1 MKIVLISTYELGR
14 QPFGLAS
21 PAAWLRSRGH
31 EVACLDLS
39 REALDEAA
47 IRAAS
52 LIAFYVPMHTATR
65 LAVGLIAPVRAMNPA
80 AHICFYGLYAPV
92 NEEYLRGLGVG
103 TILGGEFEAGLAR
116 LPERLDNISSTQH
129 MSFQGAERRG
139 IGFNSNGKQIPHFV
153 RNDNGVGGGQPEPV
167 ISLARQKFL
176 VPDRAGMPQLSKYA
190 RVVMPGGEQRIAG
203 STEATRG
210 CKHLC
215 RHCPIVPVYN
225 GVFRVVEREVVL
237 DDIRQQ
243 VAAGAQHITF
253 GDPDFF
259 NGPAHALSIV
269 TAIHRE
275 FPALSY
281 DVTIKI
287 EHLRKHDAHLATL
300 RDTGCLF
307 VISAV
312 ESVDDGVLEKFDK
325 GHTRADF
332 LAVVAQFRELGMTLL
347 PTFVPFTPWTTL
359 AGYNDLLDVIAG
371 EDLCENVA
379 PIQLAIR
386 LLIPAGSRLLELP
399 DVRAMVEPFDSAALI
414 FPWRHEDSRVDA
426 LCGEI
431 SQIVQRGENLK
442 LSRTEI
448 FSHIRRAAR
457 AAAGN
462 RAAESAPVAVS
473 QRKPVPFLDEPWYC
487 CAEPMD
493 NQFVSIGKVKEP
505 VATAD
510 RFV

>member
-21 PAAWLRSRGH
+21 PAAWLRARSH
-31 EVACLDLS
+31 KVACLDLS

-47 IRAAS
+47 IRAAE

-65 LAVGLIAPVRAMNPA
+65 LAVALIAPVREMNSR

-92 NEEYLRGLGVG
+92 NQEYLRGLGVG
-103 TILGGEFEAGLAR
+103 TILGGEFEEGLASLAAR
-116 LPERLDNISSTQH
+116 LSDR
-129 MSFQGAERRG
+129 A
-139 IGFNSNGKQIPHFV
+139 IPRSA
-153 RNDNGVGGGQPEPV
+153 RNDKQEKSWPQSAKTGLAGTNGDAGQPEPV

-176 VPDRAGMPQLSKYA
+176 MPDRTGMPQLAKYA
-190 RVVMPGGEQRIAG
+190 RVVMPGGEHRVAG

-237 DDIRQQ
+237 EDIRQQ
-243 VAAGAQHITF
+243 AAAGARHITF

-269 TAIHRE
+269 DAMHRE
-275 FPALSY
+275 FPQLSY

-287 EHLRKHDAHLATL
+287 EHLRKLDVHLPTL

-307 VISAV
+307 VTSAV
-312 ESVDDGVLEKFDK
+312 ESVNDLVLEKFDK

-332 LAVVAQFRELGMTLL
+332 LAVVARFRELGMTLL

-359 AGYNDLLDVIAG
+359 EGYNDLLDVIAQQG
-371 EDLCENVA
+371 LCENVA

-399 DVRAMVEPFDSAALI
+399 DVRAMVGPFDSAALM
-414 FPWRHEDSRVDA
+414 FPWKHEDARVDA
-426 LCGEI
+426 LCREI
-431 SQIVQRGENLK
+431 SELAQRGEKLE
-442 LSRTEI
+442 LSRTAI
-448 FSHIRRAAR
+448 FSHIQRAAR
-457 AAAGN
+457 LAAGN
-462 RAAESAPVAVS
+462 GEPRAVLPS
-473 QRKPVPFLDEPWYC
+473 QKPSTPVPYLDEPWYC
-487 CAEPMD
+487 CAEPMND
-493 NQFVSIGKVKEP
+493 QFVSIGTVKEF
-505 VATAD
+505 VAKSD
-510 RFV
+510 QFV

>member
-21 PAAWLRSRGH
+21 PAAWLRARGH

-39 REALDEAA
+39 REALDDAA
-47 IRAAS
+47 IRAAD

-65 LAVGLIAPVRAMNPA
+65 LAAGLIAPVRGMNPH

-92 NEEYLRGLGVG
+92 NEEDLRGLGVG
-103 TILGGEFEAGLAR
+103 TILGGEFEEGLGCLA
-116 LPERLDNISSTQH
+116 ERLQ
-129 MSFQGAERRG
+129 Q
-139 IGFNSNGKQIPHFV
+139 
-153 RNDNGVGGGQPEPV
+153 GVGNHNGEASHPEPV

-176 VPDRAGMPQLSKYA
+176 VPDRAGMPELAKYA
-190 RVVMPGGEQRIAG
+190 RVVMSNGEQRIAG

-225 GVFRVVEREVVL
+225 GTFRVVEREVVL
-237 DDIRQQ
+237 ADIRQQ
-243 VAAGAQHITF
+243 VAAGARHITF

-259 NGPAHALSIV
+259 NGPAHSLSIV
-269 TAIHRE
+269 EAMHRE
-275 FPALSY
+275 FPELSY

-300 RDTGCLF
+300 RETGCLF

-312 ESVDDGVLEKFDK
+312 ESVDDLVLEKFDK

-332 LAVVAQFRELGMTLL
+332 LGVAARFRELGMTLL

-359 AGYNDLLDVIAG
+359 EGYNDLLDVIAQR
-371 EDLCENVA
+371 DLLENVA

-399 DVRAMVEPFDSAALI
+399 EVGAMVEPFDSAALI
-414 FPWRHEDSRVDA
+414 FPWKHEDARVDA
-426 LCGEI
+426 LCREI
-431 SQIVQRGENLK
+431 SELVQRGEKLK
-442 LSRTEI
+442 LSRTQI
-448 FSHIRRAAR
+448 FSHIRHAAG

-462 RAAESAPVAVS
+462 SELPGLPHWQTKST
-473 QRKPVPFLDEPWYC
+473 PVPFLDEPWYC
-487 CAEPMD
+487 CAEPMND
-493 NQFVSIGKVKEP
+493 QFVSIGKVKEV
-505 VATAD
+505 VAKAD
-510 RFV
+510 QFV